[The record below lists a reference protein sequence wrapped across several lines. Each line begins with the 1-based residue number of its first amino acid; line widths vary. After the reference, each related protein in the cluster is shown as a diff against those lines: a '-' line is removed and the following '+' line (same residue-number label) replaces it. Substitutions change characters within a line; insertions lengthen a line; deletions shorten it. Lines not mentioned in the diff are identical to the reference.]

1 MYDEKSNDL
10 RESIQKWK
18 RPVKDPQVLCSLL
31 DLKEWLYVTEINM
44 VENELDYKNVF
55 FLVQGCSYITSSILN
70 HQGVG
75 YKITTGWHNHQG
87 VSETPKM
94 YDIIYEQP
102 LSNFNKEIRALWNFT
117 KVHLQ
122 LYWPHTDWPHGALGI
137 LLWQGA
143 GKQLTLAAA

>member
-1 MYDEKSNDL
+1 MNNLWSLLKKMTKDDGEGL
-10 RESIQKWK
+10 RVIRKDDVWWKIQWFKGIHPK

-55 FLVQGCSYITSSILN
+55 FWFRAVHILR
-70 HQGVG
+70 HLFW
-75 YKITTGWHNHQG
+75 TTKQ
-87 VSETPKM
+87 
-94 YDIIYEQP
+94 QP